1 MSLNSPTFT
10 HSDLLFLMSTSLMVA
25 ALRRANTGAE
35 ILSILEALSQSDE
48 QQSASVSATPTLEA
62 IEF

>member
-1 MSLNSPTFT
+1 MTLNSPTFT

-25 ALRRANTGAE
+25 ALRRGNTGTE
-35 ILSILEALSQSDE
+35 ILNILEALCQSDE